1 MYIFFIE
8 IITFFCATVLMP
20 IENSYG
26 SCLSW
31 FFSFHINLFDLWW
44 NCSDVL
50 YSVKLRRFFNES
62 SSQKT
67 FSTLRNIPYTWETRD
82 ICSRFWR
89 SELFAIFYCSWP
101 SPDRFQ
107 TVFFKPKSPEKQI
120 QGDTTSLWNSW
131 CGKGP
136 QGFSFSTL
144 LTN

>member
-1 MYIFFIE
+1 MLFSHFFIRYWSALILLLNLCPILKMYIFFIE
-8 IITFFCATVLMP
+8 ILTFFCATVLMP

-44 NCSDVL
+44 NCSDFL

-89 SELFAIFYCSWP
+89 SELFAIFYCPWVVYSKWL
-101 SPDRFQ
+101 SPLF
-107 TVFFKPKSPEKQI
+107 
-120 QGDTTSLWNSW
+120 LW
-131 CGKGP
+131 
-136 QGFSFSTL
+136 FLHTHF
-144 LTN
+144 